1 MTDIFNQMLSRYS
14 IKTQDDRLN
23 ALHETMQQVCLAGLN
38 RAGFFEDAAFYGGTC
53 LRIFHKLPRFS
64 EDMDF
69 SLLKARPDFSIE
81 NYFDA
86 IQTEFSAVGRTI
98 NIEKKEKKQATAIE
112 SAFLKDNTD
121 IVNIRFNTSPT
132 VKIKIEVDKN
142 PPQNFSTEYKL
153 LLLPFSFMTRCYTLP
168 SLFAGKMHALLFR
181 KWRNRV
187 KGRDWYDFEWY
198 IRNNIPLNFEH
209 FKARA
214 IQSEGA
220 EFEDLTHDQLIDL
233 LKNKFTT
240 TKTEQVI
247 EDVRRFVTNPQ
258 SLQIWSNEYFSQLL
272 DFLEFEK

>member
-81 NYFDA
+81 NYFEA

-132 VKIKIEVDKN
+132 VKIKIEVYKN

-258 SLQIWSNEYFSQLL
+258 SMEIWSTEYFSQLL
-272 DFLEFEK
+272 DFLQFEK

>member
-1 MTDIFNQMLSRYS
+1 
-14 IKTQDDRLN
+14 
-23 ALHETMQQVCLAGLN
+23 
-38 RAGFFEDAAFYGGTC
+38 
-53 LRIFHKLPRFS
+53 
-64 EDMDF
+64 
-69 SLLKARPDFSIE
+69 
-81 NYFDA
+81 
-86 IQTEFSAVGRTI
+86 
-98 NIEKKEKKQATAIE
+98 
-112 SAFLKDNTD
+112 
-121 IVNIRFNTSPT
+121 
-132 VKIKIEVDKN
+132 
-142 PPQNFSTEYKL
+142 
-153 LLLPFSFMTRCYTLP
+153 
-168 SLFAGKMHALLFR
+168 LFAGKMHALLFR

-258 SLQIWSNEYFSQLL
+258 SMEIWSNEYFSQLL